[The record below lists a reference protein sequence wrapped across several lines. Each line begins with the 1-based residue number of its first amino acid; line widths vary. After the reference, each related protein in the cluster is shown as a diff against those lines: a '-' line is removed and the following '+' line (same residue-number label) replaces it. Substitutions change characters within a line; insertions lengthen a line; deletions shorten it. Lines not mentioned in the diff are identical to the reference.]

1 MQKNS
6 VRFFANEGRKFTT
19 VCEVIEKDEEK
30 VRSRS
35 KLSTLAGLVL
45 DGQLSAKE
53 AAAKASVSVSYFE
66 SYKQG
71 FVEGQHLLAKTI
83 LLLRNGHTEKELLD
97 QDIDKHTID
106 LAMTLK

>member
-1 MQKNS
+1 M
-6 VRFFANEGRKFTT
+6 
-19 VCEVIEKDEEK
+19 CEVIEKDEEK

>member
-1 MQKNS
+1 M
-6 VRFFANEGRKFTT
+6 
-19 VCEVIEKDEEK
+19 CEVIEKDEEK
-30 VRSRS
+30 VRSKLS
-35 KLSTLAGLVL
+35 KLASLVL
-45 DGQLSAKE
+45 NGQLSTKE